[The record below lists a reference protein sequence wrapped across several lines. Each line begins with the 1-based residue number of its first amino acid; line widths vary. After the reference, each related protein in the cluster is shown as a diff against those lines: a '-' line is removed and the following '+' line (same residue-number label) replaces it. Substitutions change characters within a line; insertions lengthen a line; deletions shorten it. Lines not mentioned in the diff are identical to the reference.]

1 MKCKWA
7 VMSTITSTREPSSW
21 LLCSQ
26 IDELFLRHCPLLTTL
41 GSAMPSLGWGPVE
54 GSWRVGGEHPPWQRS
69 APELAVP
76 DIPAWTSASTGLRSP
91 APPASSLAVWSSED
105 ARAQLAAGMESR
117 AAVLTSSR
125 DPRPVGY
132 PGKLW
137 WDRGDWMWAET
148 EAKEWDPC
156 QETPEPVS
164 SLSSGNSQGERCW
177 HFQETR
183 PLSTSVT
190 ALPGV
195 NTIWHCMAGCFYNQT
210 RVSYQLQNKL

>member
-76 DIPAWTSASTGLRSP
+76 DIPAWTSASAGLRSP

-137 WDRGDWMWAET
+137 WDRGRLD
-148 EAKEWDPC
+148 
-156 QETPEPVS
+156 VS
-164 SLSSGNSQGERCW
+164 RDRSQGMGPLPGNSGACVIFVVRELAGRKMLAFPGNTATQHICYCS
-177 HFQETR
+177 TR
-183 PLSTSVT
+183 
-190 ALPGV
+190 G
-195 NTIWHCMAGCFYNQT
+195 
-210 RVSYQLQNKL
+210 